1 MRLEIVEGRENL
13 LIYVREPV
21 LCTRL
26 TLLRVAPCDTNTPES
41 GTWVC
46 SLACEK
52 PMLALLRT
60 LVLLRRFKEVLA
72 ADRYPV

>member
-26 TLLRVAPCDTNTPES
+26 NTPAC
-41 GTWVC
+41 C
-46 SLACEK
+46 S
-52 PMLALLRT
+52 MR
-60 LVLLRRFKEVLA
+60 
-72 ADRYPV
+72 